1 MYRFLARPRWILATL
16 AVTAISV
23 TFVNL
28 GLWQL
33 DRHRQVVADNQIKA
47 QRLASEVGDI
57 TVFLGAAGRDVDTLE
72 FRRTSATGVF
82 DASAEVLLRGQAR
95 AGSPGFDV
103 LTPLL
108 LEDGTTI
115 LVDRGWVPLAFDT
128 PPVSAAPPPDGT
140 VEVKGVIR
148 SSQRPAV
155 IGPAEPDGPLTQIAR
170 VDLERLSEQFPR
182 LAPVWIEVTSDD
194 PPMGSPRT
202 DPPPDLTDDGP
213 HLEYAVQWF
222 AFALVGIVGFGF
234 VIRRAGYRASE
245 R

>member
-1 MYRFLARPRWILATL
+1 MYRFLARPRWILAAL
-16 AVTAISV
+16 AVTVISV

-33 DRHRQVVADNQIKA
+33 DRHRQVVADNQIRA
-47 QRLASEVGDI
+47 QRLASDVGDI
-57 TVFLGAAGRDVDTLE
+57 TVFLQAAGRDIDTLE
-72 FRRTSATGVF
+72 FRRTVAIGVF

-128 PPVSAAPPPDGT
+128 PPVAAAPPPEGT
-140 VEVKGVIR
+140 VEVMGVIR

-155 IGPAEPDGPLTQIAR
+155 IGPTEPDGPLTQVAR

-202 DPPPDLTDDGP
+202 GPLPDLTDDGP

-234 VIRRAGYRASE
+234 VIRRAGHRASE